1 MAASDSSGNTLSYIS
16 WELTRHP
23 EVMAKLQ
30 EELDTYIPDPNVL
43 PSFTVLQDLPY
54 LAAVIREGGLNP
66 LSIMPSEFLN

>member
-1 MAASDSSGNTLSYIS
+1 
-16 WELTRHP
+16 
-23 EVMAKLQ
+23 MAKLQ